1 MLAEIHTIV
10 ARNQFNDYDESCA
23 MDDIFRILTGDAD
36 FELAIKR
43 EKEIAQLRAHSAELE
58 AAKASALDY
67 AHVANAQKHE
77 AYKWAGFKDTEASL
91 VDRAGDL
98 QVKLDWAQL
107 SERESKARL
116 AQVARA
122 VRKYFEIKDQAREDY
137 CSHRYWFRS
146 EQLCSDL
153 SWAFQ
158 RSLVEYIE
166 ARAGE
171 SAMTTILHDWEE
183 ARMFILDDS
192 PDEAMEEHVHH
203 LDSYFGFKP
212 FVKENELAPA
222 PRFKDIILTDVKKD
236 VQLAPFANLPEQKSK
251 LELDLLDEIAQLRA
265 NLTRSTRTGVRYIVG
280 TPARSGR
287 ARVIIKQPEPSRKH
301 SLMRG
306 SFTRRATE
314 HARYRTKSFRHV

>member
-1 MLAEIHTIV
+1 MAQENEMTSKEKSMLAEIHTIV

-203 LDSYFGFKP
+203 LDSYFGFK
-212 FVKENELAPA
+212 
-222 PRFKDIILTDVKKD
+222 DVKKD